1 MINSGNVLAIP
12 YTTLRGSQNNVALD
26 TKACNS
32 AEEIL
37 EINEEILDLSA
48 TSNLVSRNTSYVSVD
63 SQSRQVLNSLPIILC
78 RPENNRTQF
87 SSVVSKNRFPCQGH
101 LSFLIKF
108 HVSNKS
114 ILISTLAVKPEIID
128 SVKQCSKLKV
138 TFLKLISYFC
148 RDNVELL
155 GMCKIVFVPIDCTNI

>member
-37 EINEEILDLSA
+37 EINEEI
-48 TSNLVSRNTSYVSVD
+48 SYVSVD

-128 SVKQCSKLKV
+128 SVKQCSKLK
-138 TFLKLISYFC
+138 LSYFL
-148 RDNVELL
+148 E
-155 GMCKIVFVPIDCTNI
+155 IDQLFLPR